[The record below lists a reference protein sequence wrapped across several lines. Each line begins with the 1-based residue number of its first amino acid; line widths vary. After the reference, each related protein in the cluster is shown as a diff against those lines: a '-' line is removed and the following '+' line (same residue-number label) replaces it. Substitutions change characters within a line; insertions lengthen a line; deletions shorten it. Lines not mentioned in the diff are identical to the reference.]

1 MYEIFVSFLDTPRFN
16 HRAFRRTERM
26 HLFSKLHNDLT
37 GHPDRAMRVRLLRNY
52 FSSVSDN
59 RDRQW
64 AERLL
69 RGHAKKKFITYN
81 QLRHCTAAY
90 TDVPLWLIE
99 ESIQHT
105 GRVTEAISLIVTTGG
120 GRKRI
125 RLSTIM
131 DSVHAST
138 PTSIEYKYAFIHTV
152 WNSLLPEALY
162 LFNRIITGTYRS
174 PVTRAEIDRACGLLS
189 DPRGPAE
196 EHARPAATIRAV
208 LLYVSRTE
216 YTFAVRKDDTY
227 IPIVRTNEG
236 LRTEDHVRIR
246 RYAADHT
253 REKFGPVSSVTPDL
267 IFEIA
272 CEEVVHDK
280 RRKSGV
286 KLVSPRV
293 VRFCEGDT
301 LSSVDPIEKV
311 YDITRGNE

>member
-1 MYEIFVSFLDTPRFN
+1 MY
-16 HRAFRRTERM
+16 
-26 HLFSKLHNDLT
+26 LFTKLHSDLT
-37 GHPDRAMRVRLLRNY
+37 GQSDRAMRVQRLRNY
-52 FSSVSDN
+52 FSAVSDD

-69 RGHAKKKFITYN
+69 RDHAKKKFITYN

-90 TDVPLWLIE
+90 TGLPLWLIE

-105 GRVTEAISLIVTTGG
+105 GRLTEAISLIVTTGG
-120 GRKRI
+120 GGKSI
-125 RLSTIM
+125 RLSNVM

-138 PTSIEYKYAFIHTV
+138 PSSIEDTYAFIHTV
-152 WNSLLPEALY
+152 WNSLSPEAIY

-174 PVTRAEIDRACGLLS
+174 PVTRAEIDRACALS
-189 DPRGPAE
+189 TDPHVSAE
-196 EHARPAATIRAV
+196 EYARPADTIRAV
-208 LLYVSRTE
+208 LLYASRTE
-216 YTFAVRKDDTY
+216 YTFAVRKEDTY

-246 RYAADHT
+246 RYAAGHT
-253 REKFGPVSSVTPDL
+253 REKFGPVNSVIPGL
-267 IFEIA
+267 IFEIS
-272 CEEVVHDK
+272 CEEVIHDK

-293 VRFCEGDT
+293 VRFCKNDP

-311 YDITRGNE
+311 YALTHGDE